1 MEEYAVYLRK
11 SRADIELEAVTK
23 EDTLRRHKTLLQ
35 DLAKNRSLKIV
46 EYYEEVVSGETIADR
61 PEMQRLLRDI
71 YQNKYTGVLVVEI
84 ERLAR
89 GDTKDQ
95 GIVADAFKY
104 TDTLIITPTKTYDPN
119 NEFDEEYFEFGLFM
133 SRREYKTIHRR
144 MERGK
149 IDSVKEGNYIASKRP
164 YGYDIIRPTKKE
176 RTLTIRENEAVWV
189 KRMYQIY

>member
-119 NEFDEEYFEFGLFM
+119 NDL
-133 SRREYKTIHRR
+133 
-144 MERGK
+144 
-149 IDSVKEGNYIASKRP
+149 AC
-164 YGYDIIRPTKKE
+164 
-176 RTLTIRENEAVWV
+176 L
-189 KRMYQIY
+189 